1 MAQALRLL
9 DGSDEIVLDVDDDV
23 TFAADDLPGGLGWT
37 LEPEGLCRDDVCVP
51 VRDRSLVEPCAGRV
65 SLAGVAAA
73 LDRPLVIDLE
83 SGLAAIGPSRASRR
97 QALSGGPLPELTL
110 PTVDGE
116 PVDLASLHGKKV
128 VVTAFATWCGC
139 RDDLPGWQ
147 ELQDDLGD
155 DVTVIAVALDE
166 DPEEVRPFADKVRM
180 PVLVDREHLMSDRL
194 GLSNVPAT
202 VWIDERG
209 HVARPPTVAFG
220 TDTWTD
226 FHGVR
231 SAPHLDAIRAW
242 VQSGEVPE
250 ARPNQA
256 APDDLT
262 EDEESAR
269 LWFRIA
275 AHLRRQNRVEE
286 AKDRFARATDLAP
299 LDFTV
304 ARAAMPLTDR
314 DPFGPDF
321 LALYD
326 RWQSAGAPFH
336 GLHPDT

>member
-1 MAQALRLL
+1 MGTVLTLL

-23 TFAADDLPGGLGWT
+23 TLATDGLTAALGWT
-37 LEPEGLCRDDVCVP
+37 LEPEGLCRGDICVP
-51 VRDRSLVEPCAGRV
+51 VRDRSLVEPRPGRV

-73 LDRPLVIDLE
+73 LDRPLVVDLE
-83 SGLAAIGPSRASRR
+83 SGLAAIGPSRATRR
-97 QALSGGPLPELTL
+97 QALSGGLLPELTL

-116 PVDLASLHGKKV
+116 PVDLAALHGQKL

-139 RDDLPGWQ
+139 REDLPGWQ

-155 DVTVIAVALDE
+155 DVSVIAVALDE
-166 DPEEVRPFADKVRM
+166 DPEEVRPFADKVRL

-242 VQSGEVPE
+242 VASGEVP
-250 ARPNQA
+250 PA
-256 APDDLT
+256 APNLADDLSD
-262 EDEESAR
+262 DEESAR

-275 AHLRRQNRVEE
+275 AHLRRRDRVDE
-286 AKDRFARATDLAP
+286 AKDRFARATELAP

-321 LALYD
+321 LDLYD

-336 GLHPDT
+336 GLNPDT